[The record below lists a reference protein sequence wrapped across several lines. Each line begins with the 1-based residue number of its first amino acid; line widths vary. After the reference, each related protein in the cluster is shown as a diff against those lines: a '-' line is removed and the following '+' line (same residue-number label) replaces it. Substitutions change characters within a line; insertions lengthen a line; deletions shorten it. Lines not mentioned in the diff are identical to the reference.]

1 MKQATWLGSVLGMY
15 QVSCSHTK
23 SNFGI
28 SVDELT
34 FETVWMCM
42 QSSTKL
48 FLQTWLWYGG
58 YGTYNPIVFLCIC
71 KTMDPNKLFSH
82 LPSPSTATALG
93 SHLVSFGYKTSQCNY

>member
-48 FLQTWLWYGG
+48 FLQT
-58 YGTYNPIVFLCIC
+58 
-71 KTMDPNKLFSH
+71 
-82 LPSPSTATALG
+82 
-93 SHLVSFGYKTSQCNY
+93 